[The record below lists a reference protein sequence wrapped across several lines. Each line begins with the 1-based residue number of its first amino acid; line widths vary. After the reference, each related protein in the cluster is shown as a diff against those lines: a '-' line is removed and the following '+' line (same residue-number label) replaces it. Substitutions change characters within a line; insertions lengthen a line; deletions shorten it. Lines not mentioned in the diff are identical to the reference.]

1 MAERIDE
8 AVAELEAHR
17 ETLDLESIEL
27 DRAEAGDVA
36 WFDPS
41 REATLARRY
50 ESEAQRHFFKTL
62 NELRRVEAE
71 AAERPAAEPGPAAEP
86 DPAPAEPELA
96 SSREEELGS
105 TREDDLEAFDR
116 LFPPLPLPPPLP
128 FRLPRPGDRA
138 YEGPSGAPK
147 G

>member
-1 MAERIDE
+1 
-8 AVAELEAHR
+8 
-17 ETLDLESIEL
+17 
-27 DRAEAGDVA
+27 
-36 WFDPS
+36 
-41 REATLARRY
+41 
-50 ESEAQRHFFKTL
+50 L

-71 AAERPAAEPGPAAEP
+71 AAERPVVDPGPAAEP
-86 DPAPAEPELA
+86 DPAPAGPELA
-96 SSREEELGS
+96 SSREGSLASSGEE
-105 TREDDLEAFDR
+105 DLEAFDR